1 MTTRVSFR
9 LKILKLVLG
18 VLAFSSFAILI
29 NVWITTTK
37 TGQTQVFDAL
47 NVGQRILQQVFS
59 NRESQLVNS
68 AQVLTDDFGFKQA
81 VATGDSATIQSVLN
95 NHGARIEADVMALLS
110 LNGKLLSTTIKMMP
124 GNDGASILSSE
135 KLSEVLSLGG
145 STFWTVIQ
153 DELYQT
159 ILLTID
165 APRPIAI
172 ALVGFK
178 VDKRLLEG
186 FDDITQL
193 NTTIE
198 LTLPNGELYTI
209 STLPALNHN
218 YAIEDLDGGFSWL
231 AMGISEKTY
240 VSRQFELS
248 ENGYSS
254 IRIGLSANVDDIFS
268 TFKQL
273 QSSIFAITLGSILL
287 AVILGIMLSRSITKP
302 LSRLVAI
309 SGKIADGAYEAL
321 DAEKRD
327 IKEVHQLTTSFKK
340 MQSNIQHREN
350 KIRFQAQHDLTTGLY
365 NRAHITELLSSKMEE
380 KTACQIVG
388 IRIRSIKQL
397 NDTFGHQ
404 NVDLYLQTFAE
415 SIRKLEGLCAR
426 ISSSEF
432 LWVPTKHHSEVLSK
446 AYQHMEENTSV
457 NNLGIQPK
465 LCFVGLECPEDASDP
480 ETLFRRLNIVFDQAD
495 TAHQECLH
503 FNSEYEQ
510 KYRRRLDIIR
520 HLKLVLSDINSELS
534 MVYQPK
540 LHINTNSVNKVEA
553 LIRWNSAEL
562 GFVPPDEFISIAEQA
577 NLIHQLTQWIIKRV
591 IVDVK
596 EMHDKGHK
604 VCAAINLSAKDIMN
618 PELLPWILALLA
630 QHKLPLSSLSFELT
644 ESDLVS
650 DADTAAQHL
659 QEFRDAGFNLAID
672 DFGTGYSSL
681 AYLQKLPISDIKIDK
696 SFVLKLALNEADQ
709 KIVTS
714 IIALAKSFDM
724 KVVAEGI
731 EDEHSLRLLQQYGC
745 DWAQGYFICKP
756 APLDALLTW
765 LEARK
770 CNTQENFV

>member
-1 MTTRVSFR
+1 MATHVSFR

-37 TGQTQVFDAL
+37 TGQTQVFDTL
-47 NVGQRILQQVFS
+47 NVGQGVLQQVFN

-81 VATGDSATIQSVLN
+81 VATGDSATIKSVLD
-95 NHGARIEADVMALLS
+95 NHGARIEADVMALLN
-110 LNGKLLSTTIKMMP
+110 LNGELLSTTITMVP
-124 GNDGASILSSE
+124 GNGDASIISSE

-145 STFWTVIQ
+145 STLWTVIQ
-153 DELYQT
+153 NELYQT

-178 VDKRLLEG
+178 VDKKLLEG

-198 LTLPNGELYTI
+198 LKLPNDELFSI
-209 STLPALNHN
+209 STLPELNHN
-218 YAIEDLDGGFSWL
+218 YAIQDLDGGLSWL
-231 AMGISEKTY
+231 AMGISENTY
-240 VSRQFELS
+240 VSRRFELL
-248 ENGYSS
+248 ENSYSS
-254 IRIGLSANVDDIFS
+254 IGISLSANVDDIFS

-273 QSSIFAITLGSILL
+273 QSSIFAIALGSIVL
-287 AVILGIMLSRSITKP
+287 AVIFGMMLSRSITKP
-302 LSRLVAI
+302 LSRLVEI

-321 DAEKRD
+321 DTTKRD

-340 MQSNIQHREN
+340 MQSNIQQREN

-365 NRAHITELLSSKMEE
+365 NRAHIGELLSAKMGEN
-380 KTACQIVG
+380 TAFQVVG

-397 NDTFGHQ
+397 NDIFGHP
-404 NVDLYLQTFAE
+404 NVDLYLKTLAQ
-415 SIRKLEGLCAR
+415 SMSQLGGLSAR
-426 ISSSEF
+426 VSSSEF
-432 LWVPTKHHSEVLSK
+432 LWVPTKPEPEALSK
-446 AYQHMEENTSV
+446 AYLHMTQNTSV

-465 LCFVGLECPEDASDP
+465 LCFVGLDCPKDANDK

-495 TAHQECLH
+495 TAHQDCLH

-510 KYRRRLDIIR
+510 KYIRRLDIIR

-540 LHINTNSVNKVEA
+540 LHINTNRVSKVEA
-553 LIRWNSAEL
+553 LIRWNSAAL

-577 NLIHQLTQWIIKRV
+577 NVINQLTRWIIKRV
-591 IVDVK
+591 ILDVK

-618 PELLPWILALLA
+618 PELLPWILVLLSE
-630 QHKLPLSSLSFELT
+630 HKLPLNSLSFELT

-696 SFVLKLALNEADQ
+696 SFVLNLAVNEADQ

-731 EDEHSLRLLQQYGC
+731 EDENSLALLQQYGC

-756 APLDALLTW
+756 APLDALLIW
-765 LEARK
+765 LREYSNA
-770 CNTQENFV
+770 TQEKLV